1 MEKLKK
7 KKYALFSLYEV
18 KEKELVEFATC
29 LLNKGWMILG
39 SKETVS
45 VLKSRGMDVID
56 ISDFTKSKG
65 SFSFPPTLHPKV
77 ENSLT
82 MEDAE
87 ERICLVFDITYPLSI
102 GIDVGGHT
110 LLALA
115 VKGDRIPVT
124 NYDDMAS
131 VIEQVKSNENITPEL
146 KRSLQEKAIVKII
159 EHNKDI
165 LGSISNE
172 ILYIGFKKIAKLS
185 NGENPYQ
192 IPAYVMKDLSSG
204 DAGYSLTSLKRVF
217 GDEPC
222 FTNMAD
228 IDSMLQT
235 LYIIAKAF
243 KKYYRKTPYISVA
256 CKHGNPCGLSISWN
270 SPEMSIKD
278 ALWCNPI
285 AIWGGEFIV
294 NFKLTEECGKLLS
307 ESKERE
313 KLAGNAK
320 WMLDVIVAP
329 EADENTKGILSK
341 RKHAKYFENHNLYK
355 AEDAPDIEIFRGI
368 RGGYLKQ
375 PPYNYILDFSELK
388 WITQPFEQ
396 NEIDSTIIAWGV
408 AYSSFHGGNEVS
420 IAKNNSLISVGG
432 GPSTVDAARIAV
444 MRGKEQGRDL
454 KGSIF
459 AADAFFPYTDAP
471 EILIDAGCKGGV
483 VPIGG
488 QNYSKVEDLF
498 KKKNIKIGFIPGKF
512 RGFCRH

>member
-1 MEKLKK
+1 MR
-7 KKYALFSLYEV
+7 KYALFSLYEV
-18 KEKELVEFATC
+18 REKKLLEFATC
-29 LLNKGWMILG
+29 LANNGWTILG
-39 SKETVS
+39 TKETVTA
-45 VLKSRGMDVID
+45 LIPKGIDVVD
-56 ISDFTKSKG
+56 VCDFTKLNG
-65 SFSFPPTLHPKV
+65 GFSFPPTLHPKI

-82 MEDAE
+82 TEDE
-87 ERICLVFDITYPLSI
+87 LEKIRLVFDITYPLSI
-102 GIDVGGHT
+102 GMDVGGHT

-115 VKGDRIPVT
+115 IKGDRIPVT
-124 NYDDMAS
+124 NYDDMTS
-131 VIEQVKSNENITPEL
+131 VIEQIKISGDVTPEL
-146 KRSLQEKAIVKII
+146 KRELQKKAIVKII

-172 ILYIGFKKIAKLS
+172 ILYIGFKKTTKLL

-192 IPAYVMKDLSSG
+192 IPAYVMKELSSDDG
-204 DAGYSLTSLKRVF
+204 SYSLTALKKIF

-228 IDSMLQT
+228 IDSMLRT

-256 CKHGNPCGLSISWN
+256 CKHGNPCGLSISWD
-270 SPEMSIKD
+270 SPEISIKN
-278 ALWCNPI
+278 ALLCNPI

-329 EADENTKGILSK
+329 EADENTKGALSK
-341 RKHAKYFENHNLYK
+341 RKHTKYFENHNLYK

-375 PPYNYILDFSELK
+375 PPHNYILDFSELK
-388 WITQPFEQ
+388 WITQPLEQ

-420 IAKNNSLISVGG
+420 IAKNNSLIGVGG

-471 EILIDAGCKGGV
+471 EILINAGCKGGV

-488 QNYSKVEDLF
+488 QNYSKVEYLF
-498 KKKNIKIGFIPGKF
+498 KKKNIKIGFIPEKF